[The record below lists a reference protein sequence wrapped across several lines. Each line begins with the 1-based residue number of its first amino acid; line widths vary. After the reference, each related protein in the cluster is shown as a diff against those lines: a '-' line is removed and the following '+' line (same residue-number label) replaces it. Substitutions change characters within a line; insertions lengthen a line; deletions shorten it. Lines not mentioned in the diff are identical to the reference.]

1 MTNYYRAAL
10 IGHRLSPLTY
20 ESDREIAIGCEVT
33 VPLASKTK
41 TAIILER
48 AEQPPFECRRIV
60 EASDRMLKKAYLDT
74 ALFIAEYYG
83 CEAGEALALFSP
95 ARETRL
101 ETISVSTNIAL
112 SPLQEEA
119 LLFAAQNRASLL
131 FGDTGSGKSEIYM
144 KLFERVLNENKT
156 ALFLMPEIGLTPQ
169 MEKRLRVHFGDLIAI
184 WHSKVTAAKKRATLE
199 RIERGEIRI
208 VAGARSALFLPM
220 PGLGAIV
227 IDEEHDESYKSQNR
241 PRWNARDMAALL
253 GKTLSIPVVLGS
265 ATPSVATYAKFP
277 MFRLRGQFFS
287 EASRGISF
295 VSGALDEPCE
305 AVIEALRETLARKKQ
320 AIVFLPTRANFKYL
334 ICEHCGGTLTCPF
347 CAVGMSLHTQKKAL
361 VCHYCNTHIPLP
373 KRCPACGGGMLRAE
387 RHGTAEI
394 AELLRAVLPEASI
407 ALFDRDAIKTDSKL
421 RVVLKRFNDGEIDIL
436 VGTQMLSKGHDY
448 HGVELSVALGIDHVL
463 AQNDYRARERAIS
476 LLVQLAGR
484 AGRRSKAR
492 IIVQTRRKGGF
503 EPFWEDYE
511 KFIRDETEKRKALF
525 PPHVK
530 LLRLVISA
538 ADQAE
543 AKRKHEEA
551 LERLAG
557 AKDVEV
563 IGGGECA
570 IGRLKNRYRYQIN
583 LRSRSAKALIAAA
596 KAVPQMEA
604 DMDPIRF
611 D

>member
-1 MTNYYRAAL
+1 MTNYYKAAL
-10 IGHRLSPLTY
+10 VGYRLAPLTY
-20 ESDREIAIGCEVT
+20 ESDLEIEIGREAT

-48 AEQPPFECRRIV
+48 VEQPTFACRKIV
-60 EASDRMLKKAYLDT
+60 EVSDRLLKKAYLDT
-74 ALFIAEYYG
+74 ALFIAEYYS
-83 CEAGEALALFSP
+83 CEVGEALALFFP
-95 ARETRL
+95 ARETQL
-101 ETISVSTNIAL
+101 EPIAVSIDITL
-112 SPLQEEA
+112 SPPQEEA
-119 LLFAAQNRASLL
+119 LSFAAHNRASLL

-144 KLFERVLNENKT
+144 KLFERVLNDNKT

-169 MEKRLRVHFGDLIAI
+169 MEKRLRVHFGTLIAI
-184 WHSKVTAAKKRATLE
+184 WHSKVTAAKKRAILE
-199 RIERGEIRI
+199 SIERGETRI

-220 PGLGAIV
+220 PNLGAIV
-227 IDEEHDESYKSQNR
+227 IDEEHDESYKSQSR
-241 PRWNARDMAALL
+241 PRWNAHDMAVLL

-265 ATPSVATYAKFP
+265 ATPSVAACAKFP
-277 MFRLRGQFFS
+277 VFRLKGQFFS
-287 EASRGISF
+287 EASRSVSF

-305 AVIEALRETLARKKQ
+305 AVIEALKETLARKKQ

-334 ICEHCGGTLTCPF
+334 ICEHCGKTLTCPF
-347 CAVGMSLHTQKKAL
+347 CAVGMSLHTQKRAL
-361 VCHYCNTHIPLP
+361 VCHYCNTHLPLP
-373 KRCPACGGGMLRAE
+373 KRCPDCGGGMLRAE
-387 RHGTAEI
+387 RHGTAEV
-394 AELLRAVLPEASI
+394 ADLLRGVLPKASI
-407 ALFDRDAIKTDSKL
+407 ALFDRDAIKTDTKL
-421 RVVLKRFNDGEIDIL
+421 REVLKRFNDKEIDIL

-448 HGVELSVALGIDHVL
+448 HGVELSVALGIDRVL

-492 IIVQTRRKGGF
+492 IIVQTRRREEF

-511 KFIRDETEKRKALF
+511 TFIKDETQKRRALF

-538 ADQAE
+538 DNQEE
-543 AKRKHEEA
+543 AKRKQEDA
-551 LERLAG
+551 LKRLAAVEG
-557 AKDVEV
+557 VEV

-596 KAVPQMEA
+596 KITPQMEA